1 MNYFSAVD
9 EANINKLPE
18 NDVPECIWSTMEKLT
33 ETADAEAERAGFI
46 PDPLTAAA
54 ERGEHSGAENIP
66 MNAR

>member
-18 NDVPECIWSTMEKLT
+18 NNVPECIWSTMEKLT
-33 ETADAEAERAGFI
+33 DTADAEAERAGFI

-54 ERGEHSGAENIP
+54 ERSEHSETENIP
-66 MNAR
+66 MNGR

>member
-9 EANINKLPE
+9 EANIDKLPE
-18 NDVPECIWSTMEKLT
+18 NDVPECIWSTMERLT
-33 ETADAEAERAGFI
+33 DVSDAEAERVGFI

-54 ERGEHSGAENIP
+54 ERSEHSGTENIP

>member
-1 MNYFSAVD
+1 MNCFPAVD

-18 NDVPECIWSTMEKLT
+18 NDVPECIWSTMERLT
-33 ETADAEAERAGFI
+33 DVADAEAERAGFI

-54 ERGEHSGAENIP
+54 ERSEHSGTENIP

>member
-18 NDVPECIWSTMEKLT
+18 NDVPECIWSTMERLT
-33 ETADAEAERAGFI
+33 DVADAEAERVGLI

-54 ERGEHSGAENIP
+54 EQSEHSGTENIP

>member
-18 NDVPECIWSTMEKLT
+18 NDVPECIWSTMERLMGV
-33 ETADAEAERAGFI
+33 ADAEAERAGFI

-54 ERGEHSGAENIP
+54 ERGKHSGAENIP

>member
-1 MNYFSAVD
+1 MNFFSAVD
-9 EANINKLPE
+9 EAYMDKLPE

-46 PDPLTAAA
+46 PDPLTAAG
-54 ERGEHSGAENIP
+54 ERGEHIGVENIP

>member
-18 NDVPECIWSTMEKLT
+18 NDVSECIWSTMEKLT

-54 ERGEHSGAENIP
+54 ERGEYSGAENIP